1 MEEERLYWLDGFDGA
16 AKGGTYTRSRIALD
30 INDFETKFKKKVVG
44 IGISNSYDSDKPSW
58 NVDMITEVSEEDK
71 LEAIAQADASGVLDK
86 IVNGTDPIH
95 EAEEEDKA

>member
-1 MEEERLYWLDGFDGA
+1 
-16 AKGGTYTRSRIALD
+16 
-30 INDFETKFKKKVVG
+30 
-44 IGISNSYDSDKPSW
+44 
-58 NVDMITEVSEEDK
+58 MITEVSEEDK